1 MPTDLKLTLE
11 DRPGALAK
19 VGEAL
24 GRAGINID
32 GICAFTAEGKGTVHA
47 LVADGAKAKKVLEAN
62 KIEVA
67 ATSEVLVLDVEDR
80 PGILA
85 NIARRLASANINIQ
99 LAYLAASTRLVLGVD
114 DLEQA
119 RAILQP
125 AKR

>member
-1 MPTDLKLTLE
+1 MPTDLKLTME

-32 GICAFTAEGKGTVHA
+32 GICAFTGEGKGTVHV

>member
-1 MPTDLKLTLE
+1 MME

-32 GICAFTAEGKGTVHA
+32 GICAFTGEGKGPMRV

-62 KIEVA
+62 KIAVS
-67 ATSEVLVLDVEDR
+67 ATSDVLVLEVEDR

-99 LAYLAASTRLVLGVD
+99 LAYLGTSTRLVLGVD
-114 DLEQA
+114 DQQQA
-119 RAILQP
+119 EAVLKP
-125 AKR
+125 GKRS